1 MNRVWFTRR
10 LHPLPTLPIS
20 TAKHNNPKCAEGRGR
35 LQFNHVVVCFLPRNT
50 QKPVSS
56 DTKGGCEKTS
66 SPCFNHDSTS
76 PRPIN
81 GRDGRDAILC
91 VRVHRRTICGR
102 AGARPSQRG
111 QTWIAPNGEDAPQQR
126 MCARV
131 EASTGSRSRFHGDAF
146 RREIPHAPQH
156 GNRVNDG
163 DETSPRN
170 NLIPSKNRH
179 I

>member
-56 DTKGGCEKTS
+56 DTKGDCEKTS

-126 MCARV
+126 MCAWV
-131 EASTGSRSRFHGDAF
+131 GGSVHRIPFAISR
-146 RREIPHAPQH
+146 RCVP
-156 GNRVNDG
+156 
-163 DETSPRN
+163 T
-170 NLIPSKNRH
+170 
-179 I
+179 